1 LRRSRRDALFRRK
14 PPAAPPN
21 LMNRHQLLTTAVTVL
36 IGGGAFLAGRA
47 SVSRAISGERSVPV
61 ASARA
66 GGVSNRV
73 AADSDRSGAAADR
86 ANRPAAK
93 ENHLARL
100 EEIIRGNDPLERNR
114 ALLAFLDQLAPGEM
128 PDVVDRFRALG
139 LTDARAGEYAML
151 LTAWAKADP
160 LAAMAYAE
168 EKTRGPFATRTLLA
182 AWAANDPDAALRWAD
197 AHHQGD
203 GANPYLAG
211 IIQGIAAT
219 DPDRATK
226 LLAGM
231 PFSEERGEALN
242 ALLPFI
248 AAKGG
253 DAARAWVDSIQDEQ
267 LRDGAIARMAEQLAA
282 KEPKA
287 TADWLLANPGQAS
300 LRQLDDVI
308 ASWMDQDKAAA
319 VSYYDT
325 LPAGE
330 ARTSALRGIVNTMA
344 LENPQEAAR
353 FMDSHPADT
362 NDQVIQQFVW
372 HSSQEDPVLAASYIA
387 RISNPREQEN
397 LYNRMLTGWLRRDPA
412 SATGWIQSNPLP
424 EAVQQRLQR
433 TIQQTQQP
441 K

>member
-1 LRRSRRDALFRRK
+1 MLCF
-14 PPAAPPN
+14 AASLPPN
-21 LMNRHQLLTTAVTVL
+21 LMNRHQLLTTAAVTFL

-47 SVSRAISGERSVPV
+47 SVSRAISGEHSLPV

-66 GGVSNRV
+66 GGVSNLV
-73 AADSDRSGAAADR
+73 AADRDRSEAAADR

-93 ENHLARL
+93 EGQLARL
-100 EEIIRGNDPLERNR
+100 EEIIRGNDPMERNR
-114 ALLAFLDQLAPGEM
+114 ALLAFLDQLAPGDM

-203 GANPYLAG
+203 DANPYLTG

-219 DPDRATK
+219 DPERATK

-267 LRDGAIARMAEQLAA
+267 LRDGAIARLAEQLAA

-308 ASWMDQDKAAA
+308 ASWMDQDKTAAM
-319 VSYYDT
+319 SYYDT

-330 ARTSALRGIVNTMA
+330 ARTGALRGIVNTMA
-344 LENPQEAAR
+344 LENPREAAR

-372 HSSQEDPVLAASYIA
+372 HSSQEDPVLAADYIA

-412 SATGWIQSNPLP
+412 AATGWIQSNPLP